1 MRRKLMSDS
10 RIEPTIPILEGIV
23 PNGPKSRVG
32 SLTLPWHAVRGF
44 ARLFQGGSAEI
55 SAHCRVK
62 CQVAKQGFWDDPDRS
77 SQFPMCRPVDNS
89 IPNLQALMSRFV
101 NCFLVTRMKTPWHL
115 ALFLR
120 SERLFTVL
128 NALQNSGL

>member
-62 CQVAKQGFWDDPDRS
+62 CQVVKQGFWDDAQRGQVLLLGFGRGIAATLD
-77 SQFPMCRPVDNS
+77 DHD
-89 IPNLQALMSRFV
+89 
-101 NCFLVTRMKTPWHL
+101 T
-115 ALFLR
+115 
-120 SERLFTVL
+120 TV
-128 NALQNSGL
+128 